1 MHERL
6 ISKLERRE
14 RLDADDA
21 LTLLTGSFPVGD
33 LMAYAHE
40 ARLRRHPEG
49 LVTFVYDTNPNYTN
63 VCVTHCEFCAFWRSD
78 KAKDA
83 YTLAP
88 DELARRVRKAAD
100 AGATT
105 VLLQGGHNPE
115 VKLAHWLAY
124 VDAIRAAC
132 PGIHI
137 HPFSP
142 PEIAFLS
149 DLEGVPTQTVVEA
162 LYAAGIRT
170 MPGGGAEV
178 LVQRVRDAVAPEKCS
193 AARWFDIMREAHR
206 LGMKTTATMMYG
218 HVETPAEIVDHLLAV
233 RAVQDETGGFSSFIP
248 WSFKPGNSTLG
259 KKVKV
264 AAHPLLYLRLLAT
277 ARLVLDNVPHVQS
290 SWFSEDLRTGQLGL
304 LAGADDF
311 GGLLF
316 EESVLGK
323 AGHAPKTSLERT
335 LEVIRAMGFEPAQ
348 RNSFYEVI
356 SRYPQADE
364 AQVPLARLREG
375 SRG

>member
-1 MHERL
+1 MHARL
-6 ISKLERRE
+6 AAKLDRRD
-14 RLDADDA
+14 RLDGDDA
-21 LTLLTGSFPVGD
+21 LTLLTGRFPVGD
-33 LMAYAHE
+33 LMAHAHA
-40 ARLRRHPEG
+40 ARMRRHPAGE
-49 LVTFVYDTNPNYTN
+49 VTFVYDTNPNYTN

-83 YTLAP
+83 YTLSPA
-88 DELARRVRKAAD
+88 ELARRVRTAAD

-105 VLLQGGHNPE
+105 VLLQGGHNPR
-115 VKLAHWLAY
+115 VRLADWLAY
-124 VDAIRAAC
+124 VAAIREAC
-132 PGIHI
+132 PEVHV

-142 PEIAFLS
+142 PEVAYLS
-149 DLEGVPTQTVVEA
+149 DLEGIPTAAILEA
-162 LYAAGIRT
+162 LYAAGVRT

-178 LVQRVRDAVAPEKCS
+178 LAQRVRDAIAPEKCS
-193 AARWFDIMREAHR
+193 PARWLDIMREAHR
-206 LGMKTTATMMYG
+206 LGMQTTATMMYG
-218 HVETPAEIVDHLLAV
+218 HVETPAEIVEHLLAV
-233 RAVQDETGGFSSFIP
+233 RALQDETGGFSAFIP

-259 KKVKV
+259 KKLKV

-335 LEVIRAMGFEPAQ
+335 LDVIRAMGFEPAQ

-356 SRYPQADE
+356 ARYPRGGE
-364 AQVPLARLREG
+364 AAG
-375 SRG
+375 SRVA